1 MKVFNF
7 SFGLNPS
14 LFVFHVLFAGIT
26 HKIAKDTAIQSL
38 PENVDPFPDREKI
51 GWTSPKI
58 DTDTGE
64 PLGPRK
70 GVGSK
75 TELKHPDQL
84 LKSISLAK
92 FWLEET
98 NFTLSQ
104 VDDLIF
110 RTKKIVKSISDKVY
124 NHKARKQAV
133 AEVEK
138 LWVRIFERFNPQ
150 DLGNYVL
157 AGKQNPTP
165 SFRKEGSEV
174 VIQRNAEDI
183 ELEVEPG
190 LNMRINL
197 LSSDFL
203 TKPLKTLGE
212 DFDLDPGINQDTR
225 LSDLNRGRGV
235 NLGSIKIMDS
245 NASKSRDINLHHA
258 TTIGE
263 VIDAINSCGITDLI
277 TDISASK
284 KGLKLTYTGLNKS
297 NVDPGFIVS
306 ETSGATAGD
315 LGISTNLL
323 KSSANQ
329 PGSLEGKDLD
339 PILTQDTPVS
349 LLKRGNVQA
358 LGSIK
363 IVLGKTQKIVDLSS
377 ASNAGEIIGAINNSM
392 PEVIASINNS
402 KKGISVEST
411 VAKKS
416 LVVYDADGKKSAS
429 TLGISGSP
437 DIWGCFLFLL
447 EALKD
452 DDWESISK
460 SLEILNLSS
469 PEILSY
475 EGETETK
482 LKILES
488 KRRRIIGF
496 QSDVTRLLPEVRGAD
511 LFQAVKGLVKQQSIY
526 QSALQSG
533 VAMIQPGLLNFIK

>member
-1 MKVFNF
+1 MKVFDF
-7 SFGLNPS
+7 SLGLNPS
-14 LFVFHVLFAGIT
+14 LFVFHVLFVGIT
-26 HKIAKDTAIQSL
+26 HKIAKNTVLQSPPQKVVPL
-38 PENVDPFPDREKI
+38 PDHEKIVWNRKKVDADAYEPSGPENGGGF
-51 GWTSPKI
+51 
-58 DTDTGE
+58 
-64 PLGPRK
+64 
-70 GVGSK
+70 K
-75 TELKHPDQL
+75 TELKPPDQL

-92 FWLEET
+92 FCLEET

-104 VDDLIF
+104 VGDLIF
-110 RTKKIVKSISDKVY
+110 RTKKIVKSMRVKVHNY
-124 NHKARKQAV
+124 KTHGLV
-133 AEVEK
+133 AGEVEK
-138 LWVRIFERFNPQ
+138 LWGGILERLNPQ
-150 DLGNYVL
+150 DLGIYAM
-157 AGKQNPTP
+157 AGKQNGIPP
-165 SFRKEGSEV
+165 FRKEGKEV
-174 VIQRNAEDI
+174 AYQRNAEDI

-277 TDISASK
+277 ADISASK
-284 KGLKLTYTGLNKS
+284 KGLKMTYTRS
-297 NVDPGFIVS
+297 NQSNLEQGFTVS
-306 ETSGATAGD
+306 ETRGTTARD
-315 LGISTNLL
+315 LGILTNLL
-323 KSSANQ
+323 KPSANQ

-339 PILTQDTPVS
+339 PILTQDMPVS
-349 LLKRGNVQA
+349 LLKRGKGLA

-363 IVLGKTQKIVDLSS
+363 IVLGKPQKIVDLSS
-377 ASNAGEIIGAINNSM
+377 ASNVREIIGAINNSM

-411 VAKKS
+411 VARKS
-416 LVVYDADGKKSAS
+416 LAIYDADGKKNATS
-429 TLGISGSP
+429 LGISGSP
-437 DIWGCFLFLL
+437 DIWGCFLFLM
-447 EALKD
+447 EALRND
-452 DDWESISK
+452 DRESISK

-469 PEILSY
+469 PEILTY
-475 EGETETK
+475 KQEIETK

-488 KRRRIIGF
+488 KRCRIIGF
-496 QSDVTRLLPEVRGAD
+496 QSDATRLLPGVRGAD
-511 LFQAVKGLVKQQSIY
+511 LFQAAKELVKQQSIY

-533 VAMIQPGLLNFIK
+533 MAMIQPGLLNFIK